1 MINNL
6 PNRLTIIRMILV
18 PVVMVFMLC
27 SFTDAS
33 VAGVSVQSIISA
45 IIFIVASLT
54 DWFDG
59 YIARRDNL
67 VTNFGKVMDPLAD

>member
-54 DWFDG
+54 DWFD
-59 YIARRDNL
+59 
-67 VTNFGKVMDPLAD
+67 